1 MRASP
6 SDWTAPVPVGANVS
20 VFVFTGNQTHSK
32 HGTYIYP
39 LFSLESSYR
48 GLGVFDLY
56 IWVGTNVSV
65 FVFTGAAET
74 EALVNGVSLGR
85 RSVSPLGF
93 TAFGAVPFAPG
104 NLTAVAYD
112 RR

>member
-20 VFVFTGNQTHSK
+20 VFVFTG
-32 HGTYIYP
+32 
-39 LFSLESSYR
+39 
-48 GLGVFDLY
+48 
-56 IWVGTNVSV
+56 
-65 FVFTGAAET
+65 AAET

-85 RSVSPLGF
+85 RRVSPLGF